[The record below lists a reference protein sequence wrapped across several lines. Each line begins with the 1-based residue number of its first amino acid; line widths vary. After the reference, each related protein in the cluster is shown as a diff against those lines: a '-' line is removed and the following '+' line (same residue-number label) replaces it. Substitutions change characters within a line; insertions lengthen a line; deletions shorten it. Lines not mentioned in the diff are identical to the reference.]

1 MNEELFFLQ
10 GEEEKKKGIHYEVD
24 LNKKLGEGGMGSVYF
39 GYRVDEK
46 RGIRNEVAVKF
57 LFGNL
62 STEEIARARREA
74 SIQLRNDNLVEM
86 YGLVEIQTTDQTGN
100 PVRRLHVV
108 SEYLNGVTL
117 QDLMSGKVTDKF
129 GNPIEKAKEFLTLYR
144 EKRKRF
150 AVTVLKHVLSGIMA
164 LHDAGYIHR
173 DIDPSNIML
182 TDDGHI
188 KLIDFGVAHKIVDL
202 KSETPTIAGGTQ
214 WGTFIGRPNFAAP
227 EIVEGAVGRHNETTD
242 IYALGILFFLLL
254 TGHYPFEGKQIEILH
269 AQVNN
274 PLPLDEID
282 DERLRKIIKKAT
294 EKEQSERYGSAAE
307 FRVAL
312 NKYTTNKPT
321 PAPAPAPAPKP
332 APKPVSESP
341 TIVDPYNP
349 TRRSNPTPDSGQ
361 AQTIINTKAEKQQQN
376 TKDGRSGVVGGNNG
390 NYGNDNK
397 YNKGNETVRGVIE
410 YPYKP
415 DPDNNETWWT
425 WWYVIAAGIGVV
437 AGVGLAFL
445 V

>member
-62 STEEIARARREA
+62 STEEIGRARREA

-117 QDLMSGKVTDKF
+117 QDLMNEIVTDKF
-129 GNPIEKAKEFLTLYR
+129 GNPIEKAKEFLKLYK
-144 EKRKRF
+144 EKRERF
-150 AVTVLKHVLSGIMA
+150 AVTVIKNILSGIMA

-182 TDDGHI
+182 TDDGRI

-214 WGTFIGRPNFAAP
+214 VGTFIGKPAYAAP
-227 EIVEGAVGRHNETTD
+227 EIVEGAVGSHNETTD
-242 IYALGILFFLLL
+242 IYAIGILFFQLL
-254 TGHYPFEGKQIEILH
+254 TGHLPFTGSQIEVLH
-269 AQVNN
+269 AQVTS
-274 PLPLDEID
+274 PLPLDEIE
-282 DERLRKIIKKAT
+282 DERLRKIIMKAT

-312 NKYTTNKPT
+312 NKYTTNKP
-321 PAPAPAPAPKP
+321 APAPKP
-332 APKPVSESP
+332 APKPASEP
-341 TIVDPYNP
+341 QTIVDPYNP
-349 TRRSNPTPDSGQ
+349 TRRSNPTSDPSQ
-361 AQTIINTKAEKQQQN
+361 AQTIINTKADKQPQN
-376 TKDGRSGVVGGNNG
+376 TRDGRSGVVSNYGSGNNYNNAG
-390 NYGNDNK
+390 NR
-397 YNKGNETVRGVIE
+397 TVMGVSE
-410 YPYKP
+410 QSYTPAP
-415 DPDNNETWWT
+415 VQNETWWT
-425 WWYVIAAGIGVV
+425 WWYVIAAGIGIV

-445 V
+445 M